1 VKYYKPKRKV
11 SSDFSVDN
19 KKNYCNIMKFKWGVF
34 CMYPILEFDPDRKAL
49 INPEDLYSVLDDAE
63 YCVISYFR
71 EVIEKVASEYQA
83 EIIKILKAESAD
95 FPVYQIDYKGKKVAF
110 VVGGVGAPLGAG
122 LMEELIAL
130 GYRKIVACGGAGV
143 LEQEIQCG
151 KLVVVESAVRDEG
164 TSYHYL
170 EPAREI
176 HARKDIVD
184 VLCSTLEKHKV
195 SYIKG
200 KTWTTDAF
208 FRETRARIEKRKSE
222 QCIMVEMEA
231 AAFLAV
237 AEFRNISFGEILY
250 GGDDVSGEKWDSRSW
265 SKRVDIRENLFWLA
279 VECCCAI
286 P

>member
-1 VKYYKPKRKV
+1 
-11 SSDFSVDN
+11 
-19 KKNYCNIMKFKWGVF
+19 
-34 CMYPILEFDPDRKAL
+34 MYPILEFDPDRKAL

-71 EVIEKVASEYQA
+71 EVIEKVAAEYQA
-83 EIIKILKAESAD
+83 EIIKTLKAESAD

-110 VVGGVGAPLGAG
+110 VVGGVGAPLGAA

-143 LEQEIQCG
+143 LDQEIQCG

-170 EPAREI
+170 KPAREI

-184 VLCSTLEKHKV
+184 VLCSTLEKRKV
-195 SYIKG
+195 PFIRG

-237 AEFRNISFGEILY
+237 AEFRNICFGEILY
-250 GGDDVSGEKWDSRSW
+250 GGDDVSGEVWDSRSW
-265 SKRVDIRENLFWLA
+265 NKRVDIRENLFWLA
-279 VECCCAI
+279 VESCCAI
-286 P
+286 Y